1 MASRRSNTILVL
13 IGIFKL
19 VKASSL
25 VLIAV
30 GAFSDHLR
38 HSIEQTN
45 PSNHYMREII
55 VKISGAA
62 PHTLHLVE
70 IAALFYAALFLTEG
84 FGLLWRKTWAEY
96 FTTIIT
102 VSFIPLE
109 VYEMVER
116 ASAIKGL
123 VIAANIAIVIYLLV
137 RLKLDGR
144 WPWKPR
150 GRAEAV
156 AAG

>member
-1 MASRRSNTILVL
+1 MASHRSNTILVL
-13 IGIFKL
+13 IGLFKL
-19 VKASSL
+19 AKATLL
-25 VLIAV
+25 VLVAV

-38 HSIEQTN
+38 HLIEHTN

-55 VKISGAA
+55 GKISGLG

-70 IAALFYAALFLTEG
+70 IAAVLYAALFLVEG
-84 FGLLWRKTWAEY
+84 FGLIARKTWAEY

-116 ASAIKGL
+116 ASVVKGL
-123 VIAANIAIVIYLLV
+123 VIAVNIAVVIYLLV
-137 RLKLDGR
+137 RLKHDGR

-156 AAG
+156 AAS